1 MPRRYI
7 NITEK
12 VTEKL
17 NMKLNSD
24 FIQSRDPNKIIVVR
38 KVRLINPYGQLD
50 VGCCLCGDFAD
61 ESSYSVGLMDDF
73 IMCTNELNQK
83 EIHIHN
89 NNCNH
94 ISFWFRDYKGELL
107 KSDDNYYFTLE
118 IELIF

>member
-24 FIQSRDPNKIIVVR
+24 FVISTDPNKTIVVR

-61 ESSYSVGLMDDF
+61 ESSYSIGLMDDF
-73 IMCTNELNQK
+73 IIKMSEV
-83 EIHIHN
+83 
-89 NNCNH
+89 
-94 ISFWFRDYKGELL
+94 
-107 KSDDNYYFTLE
+107 
-118 IELIF
+118 

>member
-1 MPRRYI
+1 MPRKYI

-12 VTEKL
+12 VHDKNL
-17 NMKLNSD
+17 LLLKND
-24 FIQSRDPNKIIVVR
+24 FVQSSNPDKQLIVR

-61 ESSYSVGLMDDF
+61 ESSYSIGLMDDF

-89 NNCNH
+89 KNCNH
-94 ISFWFRDYKGELL
+94 ISFWFRDYMGELL
-107 KSDDNYYFTLE
+107 TEDDNYYFTLE

>member
-7 NITEK
+7 NISEK
-12 VTEKL
+12 VSEKL

-24 FIQSRDPNKIIVVR
+24 FIQSTDPNKMIIVR

-61 ESSYSVGLMDDF
+61 ESSYSIGLMDDF

-89 NNCNH
+89 TNCNH

-107 KSDDNYYFTLE
+107 TSDDNYYFTLE